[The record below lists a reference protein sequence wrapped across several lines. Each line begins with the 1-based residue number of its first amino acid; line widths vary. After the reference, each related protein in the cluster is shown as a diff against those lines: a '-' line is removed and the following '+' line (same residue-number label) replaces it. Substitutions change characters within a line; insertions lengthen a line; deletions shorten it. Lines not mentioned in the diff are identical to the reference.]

1 MTVDLAW
8 NMSSFSLFVKCLE
21 SLPNLHTLEIGR
33 VGGSDTTA
41 LKLAL
46 WGVKLPHIR
55 TLILPPTAH
64 PLLEHCPDV
73 EDIVCV
79 ARDEKV
85 SPDKL
90 LGSLPSEQDSKVKRL
105 AIPLVTCVNPR
116 RK

>member
-1 MTVDLAW
+1 M
-8 NMSSFSLFVKCLE
+8 
-21 SLPNLHTLEIGR
+21 
-33 VGGSDTTA
+33 GGSDTAA
-41 LKLAL
+41 LKRAL
-46 WGVKLPHIR
+46 WGVKFPYIK

-79 ARDEKV
+79 ARDERV